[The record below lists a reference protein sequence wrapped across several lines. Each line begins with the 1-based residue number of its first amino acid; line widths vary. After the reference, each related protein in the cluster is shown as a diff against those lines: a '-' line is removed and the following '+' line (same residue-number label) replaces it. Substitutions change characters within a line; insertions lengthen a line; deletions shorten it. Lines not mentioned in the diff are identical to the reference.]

1 MRNGHIWLD
10 EAGYPIQAHGGW
22 ILPHEGRYLWYGED
36 YGADGKCR
44 GIHLY
49 SSADLESWQDA
60 GLVFAAEVLK
70 EQGYSVVERP
80 RVLFDRA
87 RGRFVLWMH
96 ADDAAYER
104 AELAVAVSS
113 GPAGPFVLERTFRPD
128 GEESRDFTLWE
139 TDGAFWLISSTER
152 NETLHIWE
160 LDEELLGVKGEGGRI
175 LAGQE
180 RESPCAFDAAG
191 AHFLLTSGCTGW
203 RANAALLARSE
214 SPLGP
219 WRLLDNPCEGRSS
232 VAGAHE
238 IFGGQAS
245 CVFLADGR
253 LVALIDHWAP
263 RNLAAS
269 GYSLLELELSHAR
282 HPELFL
288 PWQQESFALHAQ
300 KRETAAYRAII
311 LTDAANEADDQFAIA
326 ETLLSPSIECRTIV
340 AGHFGEKRS
349 MKASFDEAARVADL
363 VGHRAQDV
371 AIHAGAEQ
379 ALSEAE
385 DPLPVPGVSAIIEE
399 ARRSDHRPLFLLA
412 MGALTDVA
420 LALRAAPEIAERCV
434 LVWVGGGRYPEG
446 GPEANLRRDIQAA
459 QEIFAS
465 KIEIWQIPVGTYKEL
480 QMPLSEMECRIAPLG
495 ALGSYLAGELA
506 LFQERM
512 RGKAS
517 WIPEESWA
525 LGDLA
530 APGVLLDGRRDLFE
544 DVPAPAIADDGTYLP
559 AAPGARAIRVFKHID
574 ARFLIEDL
582 IAKLAQKA
590 ERERKANA

>member
-1 MRNGHIWLD
+1 MHNGHIWCD
-10 EAGYPIQAHGGW
+10 SDGAPIQAHGGW

-49 SSADLESWQDA
+49 SSADLESWQDE
-60 GLVFAAEVLK
+60 GLVFAADALEEL
-70 EQGYSVVERP
+70 GLSVVERP
-80 RVLFDRA
+80 RVLFDAA

-96 ADDAAYER
+96 ADDAAYRR
-104 AELAVAVSS
+104 AELAVATASA
-113 GPAGPFVLERTFRPD
+113 PAGPFVLGRTFRPG

-139 TDGAFWLISSTER
+139 TEGAFWLISSTER

-160 LDEELLGVKGEGGRI
+160 LDGELSGVKGEGARI

-191 AHFLLTSGCTGW
+191 AHFLITSGCTGW

-238 IFGGQAS
+238 TFGGQAS
-245 CVFLADGR
+245 CVFPACGR

-269 GYSLLELELSHAR
+269 GYSLLALVPSHAR

-288 PWQQESFALHAQ
+288 PWQEESFALHAQ
-300 KRETAAYRAII
+300 KRSEAAYRAII
-311 LTDAANEADDQFAIA
+311 LTDAANEADDQFALA
-326 ETLLSPSIECRTIV
+326 ETLLSPSIECRGIV
-340 AGHFGEKRS
+340 AGHFGEPRS

-363 VGHRAQDV
+363 VGEAAQGV
-371 AIHAGAEQ
+371 AIHAGAGQ
-379 ALSEAE
+379 ALSGTE
-385 DPLPVPGVSAIIEE
+385 DPWQVPGVSAIIEE
-399 ARRSDHRPLFLLA
+399 ARRSDCRPLFLLA

-420 LALRAAPEIAERCV
+420 LALQAAPELAERCV

-446 GPEANLRRDIQAA
+446 GPEANLCRDVRAA
-459 QEIFAS
+459 QEVFAS

-480 QMPLSEMECRIAPLG
+480 QMPLSEMERRIAPLG

-517 WIPEESWA
+517 WIPEESWV

-530 APGVLLDGRRDLFE
+530 APGVLLDGRRDLYE
-544 DVPAPAIADDGTYLP
+544 DVPAPVMAEDGTYLP
-559 AAPGARAIRVFKHID
+559 AEPGARTIRVCKHID

-582 IAKLAQKA
+582 IAKLAQRA
-590 ERERKANA
+590 EQERTCHA